1 MIQMIQYPHTDT
13 TEDDLED
20 DTNNRWFNTY
30 KRWFS
35 IYILRLL
42 KMIQLRSMMTMS
54 DDIPKLPMTYRDSPV
69 SCTVVRM
76 VVVDVEYL
84 PS

>member
-1 MIQMIQYPHTDT
+1 MIKMIQYPHNDT

-20 DTNNRWFNTY
+20 DTDS
-30 KRWFS
+30 RWFS
-35 IYILRLL
+35 TYRRWFTIYILILR
-42 KMIQLRSMMTMS
+42 KMIQLRSMMKMY

-69 SCTVVRM
+69 ICTHVMM